1 MKKLT
6 KDELEKFTNA
16 RTEYASLRNN
26 LCDITLAEERL
37 KTDKQTTLINISM
50 ASTTLSEV
58 HQELQDKYGDG
69 KINMQTG
76 EVS

>member
-1 MKKLT
+1 
-6 KDELEKFTNA
+6 
-16 RTEYASLRNN
+16 
-26 LCDITLAEERL
+26 
-37 KTDKQTTLINISM
+37 M